1 MPSPFPG
8 MNPYLERAAVWPD
21 FHQAY
26 LTYLSETLSDLVGE
40 HYFVAIEERVYLHDA
55 DEDPKLIGK
64 PDLGVTAD
72 EDSPKPARGT
82 STVAVVA
89 PSKVTIPKL
98 RKRKVPYLQ
107 VVDTDGQE
115 VVTVIELLSPSNK
128 YAGDDRDSY
137 LAKRRE
143 LLGTRVSFVELDFL
157 RGGPRMPLKDLAAC
171 DYYAMVSRP
180 AARPEADIWPL
191 RLRESLPKIPI
202 PLREGEAEPVI
213 DLQAVLHH
221 TYERRKYWKRIYD
234 HDPEPK
240 LAPADAEWA
249 KGLLAAAK

>member
-1 MPSPFPG
+1 

-21 FHQAY
+21 FHHAY
-26 LTYLSETLSDLVGE
+26 LTHFRDTLSDLVGE
-40 HYFVAIEERVYLHDA
+40 NYFVAIGERVYLHDA
-55 DEDPKLIGK
+55 DEDLQLIGQ
-64 PDLGVTAD
+64 PDAEVAFAGGESPKQTDGAVTA
-72 EDSPKPARGT
+72 T
-82 STVAVVA
+82 VVA

-98 RKRKVPYLQ
+98 RKRKVPYLH
-107 VVDTDGQE
+107 VVDSERRD

-143 LLGTRVSFVELDFL
+143 LLGTRVNFVELDFL
-157 RGGPRMPLKDLAAC
+157 RGGPRMPLKDLATC

-180 AARPEADIWPL
+180 VARPQADIWPL
-191 RLRESLPKIPI
+191 RLRDSLPKIPI
-202 PLREGEAEPVI
+202 PLREREPEPVI
-213 DLQAVLHH
+213 DLQALLHH
-221 TYERRKYWKRIYD
+221 TYDRGQYRKRIYS

-249 KGLLAAAK
+249 KQLLAAAK

>member
-26 LTYLSETLSDLVGE
+26 LTYLSEVLSDLVGE
-40 HYFVAIEERVYLHDA
+40 HYFVAIEERIYLHDA
-55 DEDPKLIGK
+55 DEDLRLIGQ
-64 PDLGVTAD
+64 PNLGVATGG
-72 EDSPKPARGT
+72 ELPEPARGT

-115 VVTVIELLSPSNK
+115 VVTAIELLSPSNK

-143 LLGTRVSFVELDFL
+143 LLGTRVNFVELDYL
-157 RGGPRMPLKDLAAC
+157 RGGPRMPLKGLASC

-180 AARPEADIWPL
+180 AARPEADMWPL

-221 TYERRKYWKRIYD
+221 TYDRRKYWKRIYD

-249 KGLLAAAK
+249 KELLAAAK